1 MAAVLVELERLAAR
15 PPHIVDLKP
24 ARDERSRARN
34 QLQKL
39 LPGQQHACKVFRTA
53 HDNLPE
59 GWAIASCPNGCS
71 SNGGRFNLRI
81 KLAGDKV
88 ARVAV

>member
-1 MAAVLVELERLAAR
+1 MELERLAAR

-39 LPGQQHACKVFRTA
+39 LPDQQHACKVFQTA

-59 GWAIASCPNGCS
+59 GWAIASRPNRTCS

>member
-1 MAAVLVELERLAAR
+1 MELERLAAR

-24 ARDERSRARN
+24 ARRERTRARN
-34 QLQKL
+34 QLENL
-39 LPGQQHACKVFRTA
+39 LPDQQHPCKVFQTA
-53 HDNLPE
+53 LDNLPE
-59 GWAIASCPNGCS
+59 GWAIASCPNGTCS
-71 SNGGRFNLRI
+71 SNGGLFNLRI